1 MSDQPLALVDAER
14 QTALSKPDPDN
25 PHWGLIG
32 GVCIWLLSFS
42 LPQVVP
48 VPYLLIARN
57 AGKVVIPTPD
67 DLSTGN
73 LDVRFIIISLVST
86 LIIHIIM
93 LAACWAVVT
102 QFGRFPFFATLG
114 WDWGG
119 MAVGMRTLLVCCVIG
134 SVFII
139 NIFLPY
145 VLPDTQ
151 TTPFVHML
159 RSSPTAKYLL
169 VGVAVLTAPFV
180 EELVYRGMLYSG
192 LRSRL
197 PESVS
202 ILVVTLVFAIV
213 HIQQYWGAWSSLIGL
228 TTLSFSMTVIR
239 AKTKSLLPCVVIHQV
254 NNTIAG
260 FLILL
265 GVE

>member
-1 MSDQPLALVDAER
+1 MSDQPLALVNADH
-14 QTALSKPDPDN
+14 QTALSRPDTDN

-48 VPYLLIARN
+48 VPYLLIARS

-73 LDVRFIIISLVST
+73 LDGRFIIISLVST

-102 QFGRFPFFATLG
+102 HFGRLPFFATLG
-114 WDWGG
+114 WHWGG
-119 MAVGMRTLLVCCVIG
+119 MPIWMRVLLVVGVMGTVI
-134 SVFII
+134 II
-139 NIFLPY
+139 QNFLPR

-151 TTPFVHML
+151 ITPFAHIL
-159 RSSPTAKYLL
+159 KSSQIAKYL
-169 VGVAVLTAPFV
+169 VAGVAVLTAPFV
-180 EELVYRGMLYSG
+180 EELIYRGMFYAG

-213 HIQQYWGAWSSLIGL
+213 HIQQYWGAWSALIGL
-228 TTLSFSMTVIR
+228 TTLSFFMTVIR
-239 AKTKSLLPCVVIHQV
+239 AKTKSLLPCVVIHQI
-254 NNTIAG
+254 NNTIG
-260 FLILL
+260 GLGILL
-265 GVE
+265 GFE